1 MTTPRLR
8 TSLYVPGDRPDRFDK
23 ALASGADSVI
33 IDLED
38 SVAEDAKAAAREA
51 AVTWLTGKDEPPV
64 WIRVNNRPDFLSDD
78 LDAAASVPCL
88 GVVVPKATVESC
100 SRTELDVVALI
111 ESALGVTQMRDLAAL
126 PNMWRLALGE
136 ADLAA
141 DLGIQPSSKGKEF
154 DAIRSQVV
162 VESAAA
168 GLVPPAGPVHT
179 DLEDAKGLRK
189 TSERLFRRGFGGR
202 SVIHP
207 DQVAVVHEAF
217 RPSAEQIAWAMR
229 VRDDVADDNTGEHAM
244 SVVDGEFVDLA
255 VIRRADAILAM
266 AEQT

>member
-1 MTTPRLR
+1 MTPRLR
-8 TSLYVPGDRPDRFDK
+8 SSLYVPGDRPDRFDG

-38 SVAEDAKAAAREA
+38 SVAPDAKAAARA
-51 AVTWLTGKDEPPV
+51 NAVAWLSDHDVAPV
-64 WIRVNNRPDFLSDD
+64 WIRVNNRPDLLADD
-78 LDAAASVPCL
+78 LAAAASVPCL
-88 GVVVPKATVESC
+88 GVVMPKATVDAC
-100 SRTELDVVALI
+100 SRTDLDVVALI
-111 ESALGVTQMRDLAAL
+111 ESAVGVTQLREIALL
-126 PNMWRLALGE
+126 PNVWRLALGE

-141 DLGIQPSSKGKEF
+141 DLGIHPSGKGEEF

-179 DLEDAKGLRK
+179 DLGDAKGLRK

-202 SVIHP
+202 SIIHP
-207 DQVAVVHEAF
+207 KQVVPVHESF
-217 RPSAEQIAWAMR
+217 RPSAEEIAWAIR
-229 VRDDVADDNTGEHAM
+229 VRDDIADDSSGEHAM
-244 SVVDGEFVDLA
+244 SVVDGEFVDIA

-266 AEQT
+266 ADDE